1 MHITG
6 LWTHFGYADEFDVPE
21 YDTEKR
27 AWLKVLNTLLA
38 EGYTFDMIHA
48 QNSASF
54 IVSNIK
60 YFPITHMLELVLHC
74 MVHAHIVR

>member
-27 AWLKVLNTLLA
+27 AWLK
-38 EGYTFDMIHA
+38 GFKYTI
-48 QNSASF
+48 SRRL
-54 IVSNIK
+54 
-60 YFPITHMLELVLHC
+60 YF
-74 MVHAHIVR
+74 